1 MAYLRLGHIKEAAGS
16 NMSAGLKNCIDYIF
30 NPLKTE
36 NKSLVGGY
44 NLDLFVTGLDV
55 NKVAYDSMIATKIAN
70 DKLDGRQ
77 GYHYKLS
84 FPENEDITPELAM
97 KITNEFCA
105 ECFGNYEC
113 AYAVHTN
120 TKHLHSHI
128 VFNSVGLFDGYK
140 YQYKNGDWAKIIQP
154 AANRICE
161 KYGLSSLELNLD
173 VDFKLKHKC
182 KDYGSWIK
190 DNKKKRYSSFIN
202 NGGKYTKADIISDI
216 DDCINISNDWDSFI
230 TNMQERGH
238 KIDDTGKY
246 LKILSPG
253 RKKWCRTYTL
263 SDDREYY
270 SKKSII
276 NRINGVY
283 SMDYKA
289 IKEKMFSDWNEYLSV
304 IVVKPRKKLSLD
316 FLQKQEELN
325 LLQKNSI
332 SSMEDL
338 LFYKEYLNQVD
349 KMLNIYRKKLN
360 LNLASKQKYID
371 AFDYIN
377 RYSKQIR
384 AFYNGDMR
392 NKEIYDTAV
401 HKIRCIIDGGYEP
414 IKLYGYINDCNKA
427 VKMIDNYKKHIF
439 VERKISERIEKNK
452 IENQKNQKALL

>member
-55 NKVAYDSMIATKIAN
+55 NKVAYDSMIETKIAN

-161 KYGLSSLELNLD
+161 KYGLTSLELNLD
-173 VDFKLKHKC
+173 EDFKLKHKC

-190 DNKKKRYSSFIN
+190 DNKKKIYSSFTN
-202 NGGKYTKADIISDI
+202 NGGRYTKADIISDI
-216 DDCINISNDWDSFI
+216 DDCINISSDWVSFVS
-230 TNMQERGH
+230 NMEKRGH
-238 KIDDTGKY
+238 KIDDRGKH
-246 LKILSPG
+246 LKVLAPG
-253 RKKWCRTYTL
+253 RQKWCRTYNL
-263 SDDREYY
+263 SDDKYSY
-270 SKKSII
+270 SKEGII
-276 NRINGVY
+276 KKINNIPIL
-283 SMDYKA
+283 SREA
-289 IKEKMFSDWNEYLSV
+289 IKEKLFNDWYNYLSV
-304 IVVKPRKKLSLD
+304 IVIKPSNRISVSE
-316 FLQKQEELN
+316 LQKLEELD
-325 LLQKNSI
+325 LLQNNSI
-332 SSMEDL
+332 NNKEDL
-338 LFYKEYLNQVD
+338 IIYEEYLEQAD
-349 KMLNIYRKKLN
+349 KMLNVYRKRIN
-360 LNLASKQKYID
+360 SIIASKRKYLD
-371 AFDYIN
+371 AFDFIN
-377 RYSKQIR
+377 SHSGELNSY
-384 AFYNGDMR
+384 YNGDVNCKSVR
-392 NKEIYDTAV
+392 DEAID
-401 HKIRCIIDGGYEP
+401 KIRTVIDNGYDP
-414 IKLYGYINDCNKA
+414 VRLYYYLNDCSKA
-427 VKMIDNYKKHIF
+427 IDLIDNYKKHIY
-439 VERKISERIEKNK
+439 VEKKIINRIESKKSSINYDK
-452 IENQKNQKALL
+452 SL

>member
-55 NKVAYDSMIATKIAN
+55 NKVAYDSMIETKIAN

-161 KYGLSSLELNLD
+161 KYGLTSLELNLD
-173 VDFKLKHKC
+173 EDFKLKHKC

-190 DNKKKRYSSFIN
+190 DNKKKIYSSFTN
-202 NGGKYTKADIISDI
+202 NGGRYTKADIISDI
-216 DDCINISNDWDSFI
+216 DDCINIS
-230 TNMQERGH
+230 
-238 KIDDTGKY
+238 
-246 LKILSPG
+246 
-253 RKKWCRTYTL
+253 
-263 SDDREYY
+263 SD
-270 SKKSII
+270 
-276 NRINGVY
+276 
-283 SMDYKA
+283 
-289 IKEKMFSDWNEYLSV
+289 
-304 IVVKPRKKLSLD
+304 
-316 FLQKQEELN
+316 
-325 LLQKNSI
+325 
-332 SSMEDL
+332 
-338 LFYKEYLNQVD
+338 
-349 KMLNIYRKKLN
+349 
-360 LNLASKQKYID
+360 
-371 AFDYIN
+371 
-377 RYSKQIR
+377 
-384 AFYNGDMR
+384 
-392 NKEIYDTAV
+392 
-401 HKIRCIIDGGYEP
+401 
-414 IKLYGYINDCNKA
+414 
-427 VKMIDNYKKHIF
+427 
-439 VERKISERIEKNK
+439 
-452 IENQKNQKALL
+452 